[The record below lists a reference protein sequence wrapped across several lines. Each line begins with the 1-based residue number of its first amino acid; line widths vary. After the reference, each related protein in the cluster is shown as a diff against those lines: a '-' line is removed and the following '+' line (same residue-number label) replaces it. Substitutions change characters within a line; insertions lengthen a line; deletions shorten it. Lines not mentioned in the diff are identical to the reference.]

1 MRFSYGIE
9 RDRCCLS
16 RKTARRSLCRL
27 SRKLRE
33 TVFYYGLS
41 PWELQLQNMHKMVTI
56 CLLSPD
62 RERPTAMPWASRSS
76 TSVLVLLR
84 PAAGAAHI
92 AGGGGIHE
100 DQPRHVDIV
109 LFRRLLGRMIA
120 PDAALIGGGR
130 SVLFGTFLPVYPKIQ
145 FAGSAMALRTKAV
158 ISSPSR
164 STLRSMSA
172 SIRFH
177 RNCRKKPT

>member
-1 MRFSYGIE
+1 MVLNVTDAVYSE
-9 RDRCCLS
+9 RQPADHSAGCPVSCV
-16 RKTARRSLCRL
+16 
-27 SRKLRE
+27 KLYFIM
-33 TVFYYGLS
+33 VYPHGNCNY
-41 PWELQLQNMHKMVTI
+41 KIMVTI
-56 CLLSPD
+56 CLLSLD

-120 PDAALIGGGR
+120 PDAALIDGGR
-130 SVLFGTFLPVYPKIQ
+130 SVLLGTFLPVYPKIQ
-145 FAGSAMALRTKAV
+145 FDGSAMALRTKAV

>member
-1 MRFSYGIE
+1 MVLNVTDAVYPE
-9 RDRCCLS
+9 RQPADHSAGCPVSCVKLYSSMVYPHRIAITKYAQNGYNLS
-16 RKTARRSLCRL
+16 FISGPREGPRPCRGPLVHRRQFWCSA
-27 SRKLRE
+27 
-33 TVFYYGLS
+33 G
-41 PWELQLQNMHKMVTI
+41 H
-56 CLLSPD
+56 
-62 RERPTAMPWASRSS
+62 
-76 TSVLVLLR
+76 
-84 PAAGAAHI
+84 AAGAAHI

-120 PDAALIGGGR
+120 PDATLIDSGR

-145 FAGSAMALRTKAV
+145 FDGSAMALRTKAV

>member
-1 MRFSYGIE
+1 MVLNVTDAVYPE
-9 RDRCCLS
+9 RQPADHSAGCPVSCV
-16 RKTARRSLCRL
+16 
-27 SRKLRE
+27 KLYFIMVYPHGNYNYKIC
-33 TVFYYGLS
+33 TKWLQFVFYLRTGRGPRPCRGPLVYR
-41 PWELQLQNMHKMVTI
+41 LQFWCSSAQQPVQRILQAEVGSI
-56 CLLSPD
+56 
-62 RERPTAMPWASRSS
+62 
-76 TSVLVLLR
+76 
-84 PAAGAAHI
+84 
-92 AGGGGIHE
+92 E

-120 PDAALIGGGR
+120 PDAALIDGGR

-145 FAGSAMALRTKAV
+145 FDGSAMALRTKAV

>member
-1 MRFSYGIE
+1 MVLNVTDAVYPE
-9 RDRCCLS
+9 RQPADHSAGCPVSCV
-16 RKTARRSLCRL
+16 
-27 SRKLRE
+27 KLYSIMVYPHGNYNYKIC
-33 TVFYYGLS
+33 TKWLQFVFYLRTG
-41 PWELQLQNMHKMVTI
+41 
-56 CLLSPD
+56 
-62 RERPTAMPWASRSS
+62 ERLTAMPWASRSS

-92 AGGGGIHE
+92 AGGGGIHA

-120 PDAALIGGGR
+120 PDAALIDGGR
-130 SVLFGTFLPVYPKIQ
+130 SVLLGTFLPVYPKIQ
-145 FAGSAMALRTKAV
+145 FDGSAMALRTKAV

>member
-1 MRFSYGIE
+1 
-9 RDRCCLS
+9 
-16 RKTARRSLCRL
+16 
-27 SRKLRE
+27 
-33 TVFYYGLS
+33 
-41 PWELQLQNMHKMVTI
+41 
-56 CLLSPD
+56 
-62 RERPTAMPWASRSS
+62 MPWASRSS

-84 PAAGAAHI
+84 PAAGAVHI

-109 LFRRLLGRMIA
+109 LFRRLPGRMIA
-120 PDAALIGGGR
+120 PDAALIDGGR
-130 SVLFGTFLPVYPKIQ
+130 SVLLGTFLPVYPKIQ
-145 FAGSAMALRTKAV
+145 FDGSAMALRTKAV

>member
-1 MRFSYGIE
+1 MVLNVTDAVYSE
-9 RDRCCLS
+9 RQPADHSAGCPVSCV
-16 RKTARRSLCRL
+16 
-27 SRKLRE
+27 KLYFIMVYPHGNCNYKIC
-33 TVFYYGLS
+33 TKWLQFVFYLRTGRGPRQCRGPLVHR
-41 PWELQLQNMHKMVTI
+41 LQF
-56 CLLSPD
+56 
-62 RERPTAMPWASRSS
+62 WYSS
-76 TSVLVLLR
+76 GH
-84 PAAGAAHI
+84 AAGAAHI

-120 PDAALIGGGR
+120 PDAALIDGGR
-130 SVLFGTFLPVYPKIQ
+130 SVLLGTFLPVYPKIQ
-145 FAGSAMALRTKAV
+145 FDGSAMALRTKTV

>member
-76 TSVLVLLR
+76 TSVLVFLR
-84 PAAGAAHI
+84 PAAGAVHI

-120 PDAALIGGGR
+120 PDAALIDGR
-130 SVLFGTFLPVYPKIQ
+130 QKRPVGDISAGLSKIQ
-145 FAGSAMALRTKAV
+145 FDGSAMALRTKAV

>member
-1 MRFSYGIE
+1 
-9 RDRCCLS
+9 
-16 RKTARRSLCRL
+16 
-27 SRKLRE
+27 
-33 TVFYYGLS
+33 
-41 PWELQLQNMHKMVTI
+41 
-56 CLLSPD
+56 
-62 RERPTAMPWASRSS
+62 MPWASRSS
-76 TSVLVLLR
+76 TSVLVFLR
-84 PAAGAAHI
+84 PAAGAVHI

-109 LFRRLLGRMIA
+109 RFRRLLGRMIA
-120 PDAALIGGGR
+120 PDAALIDGVGEKG
-130 SVLFGTFLPVYPKIQ
+130 LQ
-145 FAGSAMALRTKAV
+145 FAGSAMALWTKAV

>member
-1 MRFSYGIE
+1 
-9 RDRCCLS
+9 
-16 RKTARRSLCRL
+16 
-27 SRKLRE
+27 
-33 TVFYYGLS
+33 
-41 PWELQLQNMHKMVTI
+41 
-56 CLLSPD
+56 
-62 RERPTAMPWASRSS
+62 MPWASRSS

-109 LFRRLLGRMIA
+109 RFRRLPGRMIA
-120 PDAALIGGGR
+120 PDAALIDGGR
-130 SVLFGTFLPVYPKIQ
+130 SVLLGTFLPVYPKIQ
-145 FAGSAMALRTKAV
+145 FVGSAMALRTKAV
-158 ISSPSR
+158 ISSPSQ

>member
-1 MRFSYGIE
+1 MVLNVTDAVYPE
-9 RDRCCLS
+9 RQPADHSAGCPVSCVKLYFIMVYPHGNCNY
-16 RKTARRSLCRL
+16 KTCTKWLQF
-27 SRKLRE
+27 
-33 TVFYYGLS
+33 VFYLRTGRG
-41 PWELQLQNMHKMVTI
+41 PRR
-56 CLLSPD
+56 C
-62 RERPTAMPWASRSS
+62 PWASRSWA
-76 TSVLVLLR
+76 SVLVLRR

-92 AGGGGIHE
+92 AGGGGIHA

-109 LFRRLLGRMIA
+109 RFRRLPGRMIA
-120 PDAALIGGGR
+120 PDAALIDGGR
-130 SVLFGTFLPVYPKIQ
+130 SVLLGTFLPVYPKIQ
-145 FAGSAMALRTKAV
+145 FDGSAMALRTKAV

>member
-1 MRFSYGIE
+1 
-9 RDRCCLS
+9 
-16 RKTARRSLCRL
+16 
-27 SRKLRE
+27 
-33 TVFYYGLS
+33 
-41 PWELQLQNMHKMVTI
+41 
-56 CLLSPD
+56 
-62 RERPTAMPWASRSS
+62 MPWASRSS
-76 TSVLVLLR
+76 ASVLVLLR

-109 LFRRLLGRMIA
+109 RFRRLPGRMIA
-120 PDAALIGGGR
+120 PDGALIGGR
-130 SVLFGTFLPVYPKIQ
+130 SVLLGTFLPVYPKIQ
-145 FAGSAMALRTKAV
+145 FDGSAMALRTKAV
-158 ISSPSR
+158 INSPNR

>member
-1 MRFSYGIE
+1 MKIKGSVLKPMRFSYGIE
-9 RDRCCLS
+9 RDRCCLF

-62 RERPTAMPWASRSS
+62 RERPTAMPRASRSW

-92 AGGGGIHE
+92 AGGGGIRR

-109 LFRRLLGRMIA
+109 RFPPSPGPHDSPGCRPHRRRQKRPIRGHFCRFIRKFSSTA
-120 PDAALIGGGR
+120 PPWRCGQRR
-130 SVLFGTFLPVYPKIQ
+130 S
-145 FAGSAMALRTKAV
+145 
-158 ISSPSR
+158 
-164 STLRSMSA
+164 
-172 SIRFH
+172 
-177 RNCRKKPT
+177 

>member
-1 MRFSYGIE
+1 
-9 RDRCCLS
+9 
-16 RKTARRSLCRL
+16 
-27 SRKLRE
+27 
-33 TVFYYGLS
+33 
-41 PWELQLQNMHKMVTI
+41 
-56 CLLSPD
+56 
-62 RERPTAMPWASRSS
+62 MPWASRLSA
-76 TSVLVLLR
+76 SVLVLLR

-120 PDAALIGGGR
+120 PDAALR
-130 SVLFGTFLPVYPKIQ
+130 SVLLGTFLPVYPKIQ

-158 ISSPSR
+158 INSPSR